1 MSSNVAEISLQP
13 VSQNTLGAGLARL
26 SAGQKLKFGLG
37 ALGLLAIGLA
47 LFFMGQQPDW
57 RVLYANP
64 AASALLGL
72 PLSEQGGAPVLDRL
86 RAVAPDVADA
96 IQAQIGERR
105 SSERSEG
112 TLERDGRTV
121 PLAITT
127 TAVAGDLR
135 PVGGAT
141 ALVTAEG
148 DAAAIREVRDSVL
161 AQLPDRPR
169 AVAAAVVNS
178 IPLGDLYARLEA
190 VVSDE
195 ELAEMDVRDL
205 VAQTMWD
212 RPPASEGDLD
222 LRPVDLRADHLV
234 RDRAPNSA

>member
-1 MSSNVAEISLQP
+1 MQGTVGEFDDYVVDMVLEVDSRGIGVEE
-13 VSQNTLGAGLARL
+13 LARR
-26 SAGQKLKFGLG
+26 
-37 ALGLLAIGLA
+37 IC
-47 LFFMGQQPDW
+47 
-57 RVLYANP
+57 
-64 AASALLGL
+64 L
-72 PLSEQGGAPVLDRL
+72 PGMEIL
-86 RAVAPDVADA
+86 RSTA
-96 IQAQIGERR
+96 R
-105 SSERSEG
+105 G
-112 TLERDGRTV
+112 TIWL
-121 PLAITT
+121 
-127 TAVAGDLR
+127 
-135 PVGGAT
+135 T

-212 RPPASEGDLD
+212 RPPASEGALD
-222 LRPVDLRADHLV
+222 LRPVDLRADQLG